1 MLSSRH
7 AHALVWGLL
16 HSCVRVGESRRVV
29 DVDLE
34 LACLPACLSKF
45 EAAASTRN
53 AKRAVSSCCHGLGPA
68 QTLKPGHA

>member
-34 LACLPACLSKF
+34 LACLPAFPSSRLLHLLVTLS
-45 EAAASTRN
+45 E
-53 AKRAVSSCCHGLGPA
+53 L
-68 QTLKPGHA
+68 